1 MQISVVQ
8 GDYLV
13 LNIVGDIQYETIVR
27 VVWPPQL
34 QLVEVDRDQ
43 VSFRLGFK
51 VNFLSFFLM
60 RNKKFFCPKFY
71 FHFLQNWCFDEIEC
85 LMSLSHCLMCSFL
98 PLSCFSGEERRLPGR
113 LPHRLWTPLVGHLKH
128 SFSLLKIFPA
138 FLHHLLLSPN
148 LQQTYVLKTGL
159 QLCNNYIRPFVS

>member
-8 GDYLV
+8 GNYLV

-60 RNKKFFCPKFY
+60 RNKKFFTLCKINA
-71 FHFLQNWCFDEIEC
+71 LMKL
-85 LMSLSHCLMCSFL
+85 LMSAIHMIM
-98 PLSCFSGEERRLPGR
+98 
-113 LPHRLWTPLVGHLKH
+113 K
-128 SFSLLKIFPA
+128 
-138 FLHHLLLSPN
+138 
-148 LQQTYVLKTGL
+148 
-159 QLCNNYIRPFVS
+159 

>member
-8 GDYLV
+8 GNYLV

-51 VNFLSFFLM
+51 VNFLTFFLM

-71 FHFLQNWCFDEIEC
+71 IFTLCKIDA
-85 LMSLSHCLMCSFL
+85 LM
-98 PLSCFSGEERRLPGR
+98 
-113 LPHRLWTPLVGHLKH
+113 K
-128 SFSLLKIFPA
+128 
-138 FLHHLLLSPN
+138 
-148 LQQTYVLKTGL
+148 
-159 QLCNNYIRPFVS
+159 

>member
-8 GDYLV
+8 GNYLV

-43 VSFRLGFK
+43 VSFRLAFK
-51 VNFLSFFLM
+51 VNFLTFFLM

-71 FHFLQNWCFDEIEC
+71 FHFMQN
-85 LMSLSHCLMCSFL
+85 
-98 PLSCFSGEERRLPGR
+98 
-113 LPHRLWTPLVGHLKH
+113 
-128 SFSLLKIFPA
+128 
-138 FLHHLLLSPN
+138 
-148 LQQTYVLKTGL
+148 
-159 QLCNNYIRPFVS
+159 

>member
-51 VNFLSFFLM
+51 VNFLTFFLM
-60 RNKKFFCPKFY
+60 RNKV
-71 FHFLQNWCFDEIEC
+71 L
-85 LMSLSHCLMCSFL
+85 
-98 PLSCFSGEERRLPGR
+98 
-113 LPHRLWTPLVGHLKH
+113 
-128 SFSLLKIFPA
+128 FSLYAKLM
-138 FLHHLLLSPN
+138 L
-148 LQQTYVLKTGL
+148 
-159 QLCNNYIRPFVS
+159 

>member
-51 VNFLSFFLM
+51 VNFLTFFLM

-85 LMSLSHCLMCSFL
+85 LMSLSHCLMCSDVSILTAFML
-98 PLSCFSGEERRLPGR
+98 FWGR
-113 LPHRLWTPLVGHLKH
+113 KKIARKTAPPSLNTPRWT
-128 SFSLLKIFPA
+128 SETFF
-138 FLHHLLLSPN
+138 
-148 LQQTYVLKTGL
+148 
-159 QLCNNYIRPFVS
+159 